1 MGVASKEHPVT
12 NRSAE
17 EIQQWLV
24 NYVAKQ
30 LQESPDAID
39 ATLPFHDFA
48 LDSLTAVAMTGELES
63 WLGRKV
69 DPTLVFDYPTI
80 EQFSKCLEKES

>member
-1 MGVASKEHPVT
+1 MGVASREHPAT
-12 NRSAE
+12 KRSAE

-24 NYVAKQ
+24 NYVARQ
-30 LQESPDAID
+30 SQESPDAID
-39 ATLPFHDFA
+39 VTLPFHDFA
-48 LDSLTAVAMTGELES
+48 LDSLTAVAMTSELES

-80 EQFSKCLEKES
+80 EQFSQCLEQES